1 MKLSTTNFLKINVM
15 NKPISISTNSIH
27 MDINNAILF
36 ADPYLEQYQTDPE
49 NLQVIVKRL
58 YDQSN
63 IKTKALLYP
72 ILGLTKEA
80 KDFIAAFKA
89 MVEENKLT
97 EKGTEFSNILAE
109 TEFRLCF
116 ENYVYDQSGKFIEVN
131 RLYHNTSKEQ
141 RDYICSLDYQTPL
154 MKEFLDIFKQ
164 CCLTK
169 ETLNRRMGSS

>member
-1 MKLSTTNFLKINVM
+1 M

-27 MDINNAILF
+27 LDINNAILF

-63 IKTKALLYP
+63 IKTKALLYS

-109 TEFRLCF
+109 TQLRLCF
-116 ENYVYDQSGKFIEVN
+116 ENYVADRSTIFIEVN
-131 RLYHNTSKEQ
+131 RLYQNTSKELQ
-141 RDYICSLDYQTPL
+141 DYICSLDYEQSL
-154 MKEFLDIFKQ
+154 MKEFLDTFKEF
-164 CCLTK
+164 CHSK
-169 ETLNRRMGSS
+169 ENQIPA

>member
-1 MKLSTTNFLKINVM
+1 M

-27 MDINNAILF
+27 LDINNATLF
-36 ADPYLEQYQTDPE
+36 AYPYLDQYQTDPE
-49 NLQVIVKRL
+49 NLQVSVKRL

-63 IKTKALLYP
+63 IRTKALLYS

-164 CCLTK
+164 CCHTK
-169 ETLNRRMGSS
+169 ETQTSYLKRKHHD